1 MYLIRVHN
9 FLLWSKIK
17 VRKRCFYVL
26 DTKIWDVREY
36 TYNLNA
42 YPQFDEIIRMYREGQ
57 RIVLPTET
65 VYGLGGNALNEETV
79 KGIYEAK
86 GRPSDNPLII
96 HIYDTEQLDDFVTS
110 ISETTLKLMEAFWP
124 GPITFILPLKKGFL
138 CERVTGGLNSVAVR
152 MPSHPV
158 ARYIL
163 KKANIPI
170 AAPSA
175 NISGRPSPTTFEHA
189 YEDLNGRV
197 EGIIQS
203 TPSDAGLESTV
214 IDCTS
219 FPYRIARP
227 GTITRQMLNEILPNS
242 IDDTV
247 IDMTEK
253 PIAPGMK
260 YKHYAPDTPLK
271 LIEHIGN
278 DIPLDAYNKWDEVAF
293 IVPESLS
300 QYIPKDAK
308 VIILSQDEFDI
319 KTANRNLYAALH
331 KLDELKEVSKA
342 YIYGYPVNEETE
354 ALRNRMMKAV
364 NHQVVKDEFL

>member
-1 MYLIRVHN
+1 MYLTRVHN
-9 FLLWSKIK
+9 FLLWSKII
-17 VRKRCFYVL
+17 VRKRCYLVL

-36 TYNLNA
+36 TNHLDA
-42 YPQFDEIIRMYREGQ
+42 YPQFDEIIRMYREGK

-65 VYGLGGNALNEETV
+65 VYGLGGSALNEETV

-96 HIYDTEQLDDFVTS
+96 HIYDTDQLEDFVTS

-124 GPITFILPLKKGFL
+124 GPITFILPLKSGYL

-175 NISGRPSPTTFEHA
+175 NMSGRPSPTTFEHA
-189 YEDLNGRV
+189 YDDLNGRV

-227 GTITRQMLNEILPNS
+227 GTITRQMLNDILPNS

-260 YKHYAPDTPLK
+260 YKHYAPDTPLIM
-271 LIEHIGN
+271 IEHIGN
-278 DIPLDAYNKWDEVAF
+278 DIRRSAHDDWKGIAF

-300 QYIPKDAK
+300 KYIPKEAK

-319 KTANRNLYAALH
+319 QTANRHLYTALH
-331 KLDELKEVSKA
+331 QLDELKSVSCA
-342 YIYGYPVNEETE
+342 YIYGYPVNEDTE

-364 NHQVVKDEFL
+364 NHQVVKDERL

>member
-1 MYLIRVHN
+1 MIN
-9 FLLWSKIK
+9 
-17 VRKRCFYVL
+17 
-26 DTKIWDVREY
+26 TKIWDVREF
-36 TYNLNA
+36 TYQLKD
-42 YPQFDEIIRMYREGQ
+42 YPQFEEIVRMYQEGKL
-57 RIVLPTET
+57 IVMPTET
-65 VYGLGGNALNEETV
+65 VYGLGASALNEEAV

-86 GRPSDNPLII
+86 RRPSDNPLII
-96 HIYDTEQLDDFVTS
+96 HIYDTDQLNDFVTS
-110 ISETTLKLMEAFWP
+110 VSETTLKLMEAFWP

-163 KKANIPI
+163 KIANIPI

-175 NISGRPSPTTFEHA
+175 NLSGRPSPTTFEHA
-189 YEDLNGRV
+189 FEDLNGRV
-197 EGIIQS
+197 DGIIHS

-242 IDDTV
+242 IDEYV

-260 YKHYAPDTPLK
+260 YKHYAPDTPLVM
-271 LIEHIGN
+271 IENIEGPIRENAHENWQEI
-278 DIPLDAYNKWDEVAF
+278 AF
-293 IVPESLS
+293 IVPESKS
-300 QYIPKDAK
+300 KYIPKEATTM
-308 VIILSQDEFDI
+308 ILSHDEWDI
-319 KTANRNLYAALH
+319 QHANRNLYAALH
-331 KLDELKEVSKA
+331 QLDTLSNIQRA

-354 ALRNRMMKAV
+354 ALRNRMLKAV
-364 NHQVVKDEFL
+364 NHQIIKDERL

>member
-1 MYLIRVHN
+1 MYLTRVHN
-9 FLLWSKIK
+9 FLLWSKIIL
-17 VRKRCFYVL
+17 RKRCYLVL

-36 TYNLNA
+36 TNHLDA
-42 YPQFDEIIRMYREGQ
+42 YPQFDEIIRMYREGK

-65 VYGLGGNALNEETV
+65 VYGLGGSALNEETV

-96 HIYDTEQLDDFVTS
+96 HIYDTDQLEDFVTS

-124 GPITFILPLKKGFL
+124 GPITFILPLKSGYL

-175 NISGRPSPTTFEHA
+175 NMSGRPSPTTFEHA
-189 YEDLNGRV
+189 YDDLYGRV

-227 GTITRQMLNEILPNS
+227 GTITRQMLNDILPNS

-260 YKHYAPDTPLK
+260 YKHYAPDTPLIM
-271 LIEHIGN
+271 IEHIGN
-278 DIPLDAYNKWDEVAF
+278 DIRRSAHDDWKGIAF

-300 QYIPKDAK
+300 KYIPKEAK

-319 KTANRNLYAALH
+319 QTANRHLYAALH
-331 KLDELKEVSKA
+331 QLDELKSVSCA
-342 YIYGYPVNEETE
+342 YIYGYPVNEDTE

-364 NHQVVKDEFL
+364 NHQVVKDERL